1 MQRSSQVTGEMQTK
15 AMNIVTSLHPG
26 DPQTMEGHAH
36 IHVLGE
42 AGGTKDLGGRY
53 LNHLL
58 LALLEINMNLRTLL
72 PITQ

>member
-1 MQRSSQVTGEMQTK
+1 
-15 AMNIVTSLHPG
+15 MNIVTSLHPG

-53 LNHLL
+53 LNQNIWEWGPETCILK
-58 LALLEINMNLRTLL
+58 NL
-72 PITQ
+72 PK